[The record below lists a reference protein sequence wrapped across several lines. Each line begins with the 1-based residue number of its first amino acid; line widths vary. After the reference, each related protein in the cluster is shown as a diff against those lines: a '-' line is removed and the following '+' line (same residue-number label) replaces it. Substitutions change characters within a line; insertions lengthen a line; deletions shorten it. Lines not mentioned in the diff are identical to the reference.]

1 MNELE
6 PIKWDF
12 FVDYYARKFLHE
24 INHESKQ
31 ETISKILDIISNDQQ
46 IYREFIL
53 FLILEITQL
62 VFKEG
67 ESGRARER
75 FLSDMN

>member
-1 MNELE
+1 MSDLE

-12 FVDYYARKFLHE
+12 FIDYYSRKFLEE

-31 ETISKILDIISNDQQ
+31 DAISKILDVISNDKQ

-53 FLILEITQL
+53 FLILEITKL
-62 VFKEG
+62 VFQEVETK
-67 ESGRARER
+67 RARER
-75 FLSDMN
+75 FLSDLN